1 MMQQSIRMVQ
11 PELQFID
18 NGFLFGKL
26 VFILFPVSLPG
37 LPETFDCGSQR
48 GNLLPAEFQL
58 VSEPEIFP
66 GKPFALAEFSG
77 RKTAPSGALE
87 NANPDAGKQQ
97 SGFAETP

>member
-66 GKPFALAEFSG
+66 GKPFALATRILWVISHRQRGPFPGHSG
-77 RKTAPSGALE
+77 WCHRLYRRP
-87 NANPDAGKQQ
+87 
-97 SGFAETP
+97 